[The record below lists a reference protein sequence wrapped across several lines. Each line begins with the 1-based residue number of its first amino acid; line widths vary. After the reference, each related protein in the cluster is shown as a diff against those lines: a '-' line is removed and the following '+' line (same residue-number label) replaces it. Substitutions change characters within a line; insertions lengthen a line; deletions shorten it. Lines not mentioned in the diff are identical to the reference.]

1 VLKTLE
7 KRNILIRLSIW
18 VILPLAIFLP
28 SFLDNASLA
37 NSVGT
42 TRSALF
48 LILIPGVFIGIVV
61 FQIRQLFNAIIIGSA
76 VLISLIIPVHA
87 LLSKFGISWVLTVGL
102 SIVSF
107 YFLLRSR
114 KYLFSKESSQKIES
128 SATLSSPVR
137 SNGLPRVTTTF
148 DHNYF

>member
-7 KRNILIRLSIW
+7 KRNFLIRLSIW

-48 LILIPGVFIGIVV
+48 LILIPGAFIGLVV
-61 FQIRQLFNAIIIGSA
+61 FQIRELFSAIIIGST
-76 VLISLIIPVHA
+76 VLISLIIPTHA
-87 LLSKFGISWVLTVGL
+87 FFSKLGISWVLTAGL

-107 YFLLRSR
+107 YFVLRAK
-114 KYLFSKESSQKIES
+114 KYLFTKELSHKIEYPIS
-128 SATLSSPVR
+128 I
-137 SNGLPRVTTTF
+137 
-148 DHNYF
+148 